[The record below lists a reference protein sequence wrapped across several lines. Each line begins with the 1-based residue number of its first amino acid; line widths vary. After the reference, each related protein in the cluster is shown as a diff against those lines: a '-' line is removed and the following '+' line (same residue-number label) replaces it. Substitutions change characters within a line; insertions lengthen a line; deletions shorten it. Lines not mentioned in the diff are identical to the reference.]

1 MCKVIAVCKSEKKGT
16 AKQMV
21 DEANLIEEF
30 GIEGDAH
37 AGKWHRQ
44 VSLLGLE
51 KIDAFNAKGGGVNF
65 GDFGENLVISGIEL
79 TKLPI
84 GQRLKV
90 GETILE
96 LTQIGKQCHD
106 KCEIFYRVGQC
117 IMPTNGVF
125 TRVLKGGK
133 VRVGDEVI
141 LLENENKVL
150 TL

>member
-1 MCKVIAVCKSEKKGT
+1 MNKVIAICVSEKKGT
-16 AKQMV
+16 SKSMI
-21 DEANLIEEF
+21 DEAIVIKNF
-30 GIEGDAH
+30 GIKNDAH

-84 GQRLKV
+84 GQRFKV

-133 VRVGDEVI
+133 VRVGDEVT
-141 LLENENKVL
+141 LLESEKK
-150 TL
+150 TLSL

>member
-1 MCKVIAVCKSEKKGT
+1 MCKVIAVCTSEKKGT

-44 VSLLGLE
+44 VSLLGL
-51 KIDAFNAKGGGVNF
+51 
-65 GDFGENLVISGIEL
+65 GIEL

-84 GQRLKV
+84 GQRFKV

-133 VRVGDEVI
+133 VRVGDEVT
-141 LLENENKVL
+141 LLESEKK
-150 TL
+150 TLSL